1 MERRTFLFGLLG
13 AVGLAAGGG
22 VWFTSQPKFGRLPSG
37 ARLARIQASPHFVNG
52 KFQCLEP
59 VEVMAKNESRLAA
72 TIKFLTRDSK
82 GLTPEQPMLS
92 KKTEIASLSRDEDV
106 LVWLGHSSYYM
117 QLGGQRVLIDPVF
130 SDYGSPVFFVNRAFP
145 GSNIYTAE
153 DFPEVDVLAITTFDD
168 RVRHLPGKVF
178 FEEILRGKLNARAI
192 VVGDD
197 HRFGYRGDTGSEELK
212 RMCGEAGIAL
222 TVVPRVKLGD
232 GSVISSSAIRAAL
245 ERGDLQRAQEML
257 GRTPDAEMIRRCA
270 GGQREAV
277 QTL

>member
-1 MERRTFLFGLLG
+1 MRVIETGDMQTQLPGSAVCLGYFDGVHRGHMALIEAARGIARREGLLVCVH
-13 AVGLAAGGG
+13 ALDRSPAQVLHPERM
-22 VWFTSQPKFGRLPSG
+22 VPQLTMPEEKIRL
-37 ARLARIQASPHFVNG
+37 F
-52 KFQCLEP
+52 
-59 VEVMAKNESRLAA
+59 NEA
-72 TIKFLTRDSK
+72 
-82 GLTPEQPMLS
+82 Q
-92 KKTEIASLSRDEDV
+92 
-106 LVWLGHSSYYM
+106 
-117 QLGGQRVLIDPVF
+117 
-130 SDYGSPVFFVNRAFP
+130 
-145 GSNIYTAE
+145 
-153 DFPEVDVLAITTFDD
+153 VDVLAITTFDD

-197 HRFGYRGDTGSEELK
+197 HRFGYRGETGSEELK

>member
-1 MERRTFLFGLLG
+1 MMERRTFLFGLLG

-153 DFPEVDVLAITTFDD
+153 DFPEVDVLAITHDHWD
-168 RVRHLPGKVF
+168 HLDYASVMALRPKVRHIVCPLGVGEY
-178 FEEILRGKLNARAI
+178 FEQWGFDVVRIHEADWGEKAEIG
-192 VVGDD
+192 G
-197 HRFGYRGDTGSEELK
+197 
-212 RMCGEAGIAL
+212 L
-222 TVVPRVKLGD
+222 TVHILPSQHFSGRFLYQNPTEWCAFAFIAKNRRVFL
-232 GSVISSSAIRAAL
+232 
-245 ERGDLQRAQEML
+245 
-257 GRTPDAEMIRRCA
+257 
-270 GGQREAV
+270 
-277 QTL
+277 